1 MQNDQTNQRFTRTG
15 GGEKNETH
23 KMTMTSVASA
33 DQKQQANKQS
43 SLFMSNQM
51 KSHSQIQ
58 NMLNKNILKPNAG
71 VSSYDENVKIL
82 KTTRKSVFD

>member
-43 SLFMSNQM
+43 SLFMSN
-51 KSHSQIQ
+51 
-58 NMLNKNILKPNAG
+58 
-71 VSSYDENVKIL
+71 
-82 KTTRKSVFD
+82 

>member
-1 MQNDQTNQRFTRTG
+1 
-15 GGEKNETH
+15 
-23 KMTMTSVASA
+23 MTMTSVASA

-43 SLFMSNQM
+43 SFFMSNQM
-51 KSHSQIQ
+51 KSHSHIP
-58 NMLNKNILKPNAG
+58 NMLNENILKPNAG

>member
-1 MQNDQTNQRFTRTG
+1 
-15 GGEKNETH
+15 
-23 KMTMTSVASA
+23 MTMTSVASA

-51 KSHSQIQ
+51 KSHSQIP